1 MSTMRYRHL
10 SDDVTSSMTRRNFN
24 YSWCRCGSSHMLI
37 AAPLSVLIAANRV
50 TVPLAVVLRSAE
62 GVRQAFADQFHYS
75 AIYIKPTGAIQR

>member
-1 MSTMRYRHL
+1 
-10 SDDVTSSMTRRNFN
+10 
-24 YSWCRCGSSHMLI
+24 MLI